1 MKEDN
6 GKAYALV
13 GQKNVREACRQ
24 AARELRAI
32 VEGDLGELSDRDFL
46 SPYVIDAT
54 AKRLLA
60 ANTIVNWAGERNIGM
75 LTQEVNRI
83 IERRGPITENELT
96 GLIRSCGV
104 KRAHATTLMV
114 DEPPTF
120 EQQRDL
126 KECLE
131 AAWDEEIRLE
141 PGQRAHVPTLAL
153 ERARDASIG
162 RVDAHWAGLV
172 AEEMGIELSEEEKAE
187 VAQFAADNLWD
198 SELVGNLVHDQ
209 LEAEISN
216 YVDKRGEKTA
226 RSNEPQVVGGIETRL
241 VDDDRARDTQ
251 SHGGR

>member
-6 GKAYALV
+6 GKAYTFV

-32 VEGDLGELSDRDFL
+32 VEEDLEELSDRDFL

-54 AKRLLA
+54 AERLLA
-60 ANTIVNWAGERNIGM
+60 ANAIVNWAGERNIGM

-104 KRAHATTLMV
+104 ERAHATTLMV

-131 AAWDEEIRLE
+131 AAWDEEVHAE
-141 PGQRAHVPTLAL
+141 PGVRAHVPTLAL
-153 ERARDASIG
+153 SRAMQASIG
-162 RVDAHWAGLV
+162 RVEADQVGLM
-172 AEEMGIELSEEEKAE
+172 AEELGVELTEAEKEEL
-187 VAQFAADNLWD
+187 AQFAARMLWD
-198 SELVGNLVHDQ
+198 SGAVRGLVHDQ

-216 YVDKRGEKTA
+216 YSEYRGEK
-226 RSNEPQVVGGIETRL
+226 SNEQQVRGGIESGL
-241 VDDDRARDTQ
+241 DEGDRADGAQ